1 MALFSENKKRMA
13 RAKAVEKCVLLTIL
27 SFSIKELTLK
37 HSDLLE
43 KIKDIINYRMIQNKN
58 IK

>member
-1 MALFSENKKRMA
+1 MALFSENQKRMA
-13 RAKAVEKCVLLTIL
+13 RARAVKKCVLLTIL

-37 HSDLLE
+37 HPDLLE
-43 KIKDIINYRMIQNKN
+43 KIKNIINKRMIENKN